1 MKNARGFTLIELM
14 IAVAI
19 VGVLVA
25 IAYPSYTNSL
35 IKGNRANAKAFLLD
49 VAQKQQQFLLDNRAY
64 ATKAELEAAGITAS
78 KEFTNFYTWSVTPA
92 AGPPPGFT
100 ARATPIAGKRNAED
114 GWLEIDHTGAK
125 TSEKPD
131 KW

>member
-1 MKNARGFTLIELM
+1 MKNLRGFTLIELM

-35 IKGNRANAKAFLLD
+35 IKGNRANAKAYLLE

-64 ATKAELEAAGITAS
+64 GTDAEIKALLTEP
-78 KEFTNFYTWSVTPA
+78 KEFTNFYALEVKPNP
-92 AGPPPGFT
+92 GPPPSFT
-100 ARATPIAGKRNAED
+100 ARATPIAGKRQWED
-114 GWLEIDHTGAK
+114 GWLEIDNAGTK
-125 TSEKPD
+125 TSLHAD